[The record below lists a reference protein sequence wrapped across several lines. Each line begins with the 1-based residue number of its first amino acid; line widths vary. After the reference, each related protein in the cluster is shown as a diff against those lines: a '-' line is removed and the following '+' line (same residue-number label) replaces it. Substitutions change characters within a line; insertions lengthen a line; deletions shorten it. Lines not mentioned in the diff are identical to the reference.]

1 MVRDLATDHKTVNIK
16 DKNKKNQNNILTKKA
31 ANPVDIKS

>member
-16 DKNKKNQNNILTKKA
+16 DKNNKNQNNILIKKA
-31 ANPVDIKS
+31 DNPVDI